1 MDIPT
6 IIPNNPVP
14 TNKINVLLMISLIV
28 LIITLSIYI
37 FSRILNIF
45 GINFQENDNSQN
57 IKIQTRIGI
66 GSTA

>member
-1 MDIPT
+1 MDTP
-6 IIPNNPVP
+6 IIPNNNPS

-57 IKIQTRIGI
+57 IKIQTKIGI

>member
-1 MDIPT
+1 MDAPI
-6 IIPNNPVP
+6 IIPNNTVP
-14 TNKINVLLMISLIV
+14 TNKINILLMISLII

-57 IKIQTRIGI
+57 IKIQTKIGI
-66 GSTA
+66 GSTV